1 MLNPQA
7 KEYVESFLGHC
18 VRPFCTLV
26 QIAGHNRARQRDKLS
41 HLLEELSALQ
51 EEVCKFHFAKF
62 IHFLN
67 FFFFF
72 LIEILK

>member
-1 MLNPQA
+1 MLNQQA

-26 QIAGHNRARQRDKLS
+26 QISGHNRARQRDKLS

-51 EEVCKFHFAKF
+51 EEVG
-62 IHFLN
+62 
-67 FFFFF
+67 
-72 LIEILK
+72 